1 MDTCRA
7 HGECGDETSASIKC
21 VEFPDSLTSCQI
33 LQNDSILQLAYLK
46 VTTFLEKDGH
56 RSCWTVWAAWDRAP
70 RDFVYF
76 GRNLTFCRNVRPLHG
91 TLKMPATFLSP
102 IHPQNIRMS
111 INSNRLQCTITENCR
126 DIMGVYCMNH
136 VHDIAVWARWKG
148 LQCKSK
154 PLHHEQ
160 SNEPDLFNSRCDSHP
175 TPHTPL
181 RIARKVCKPL
191 TKARHS
197 RTATKCPHKPHVP
210 ARWQRIIT
218 TAHCSTVSHYTSFS
232 LCTREQSSAFL

>member
-175 TPHTPL
+175 TPPHLLADSKESLQTLNEGTAFKNSYKMSSQATCSGTMAANYNNSPL
-181 RIARKVCKPL
+181 FNCQPL
-191 TKARHS
+191 YKLLF
-197 RTATKCPHKPHVP
+197 V
-210 ARWQRIIT
+210 
-218 TAHCSTVSHYTSFS
+218 Y
-232 LCTREQSSAFL
+232 